1 MWHIVSNMITPQ
13 KVAYQ
18 LSIHQDIKTN
28 TTIMIALTTTIF
40 LIYLHKHAK
49 DLNTF
54 LPFDGP
60 YDYLIRIQGSHC
72 EIECDL
78 LWR

>member
-1 MWHIVSNMITPQ
+1 MWHIVSNMIPPQ
-13 KVAYQ
+13 KVAHHP
-18 LSIHQDIKTN
+18 SIHQDIKTH

-60 YDYLIRIQGSHC
+60 YSYLTRIQGSYC
-72 EIECDL
+72 ENECDL
-78 LWR
+78 FWR